1 MLDVLLEPFADGIGQ
16 RALMEVV
23 LVGVVCGPL
32 GVWILLFRQTY
43 AAESISHAMLPGLV
57 IAALAG
63 FPLLLGAAGGVL
75 AAAGAIALAGRDERV
90 GPDVAV
96 AVAITTL
103 FGLGAALAL
112 SPEAPPRIGEL
123 LFGDLLGVS
132 EGDLVATG
140 LLAAAVV
147 AVLAGSHRALALAAF
162 DPVGA
167 RSLGTRPGRIAFLLL
182 VLLGLTTLAAVQSLG
197 NLLVLALIVAPAA
210 AALNL
215 TSRLGPAL
223 ALAAALTVAAG
234 VSGLYLSWYL
244 DLAGGASV
252 ALCAVAL
259 FGLSLLRRPARATGR
274 PLRVF
279 GRAPIDV
286 FTGTR

>member
-1 MLDVLLEPFADGIGQ
+1 MIDVLLEPFADGIGQ
-16 RALMEVV
+16 RALIAVV
-23 LVGVVCGPL
+23 VVGSVCGPL

-57 IAALAG
+57 IAALSG

-75 AAAGAIALAGRDERV
+75 AAAAAIALAGRDERV

-96 AVAITTL
+96 AAVITTL
-103 FGLGAALAL
+103 FGLGASLAL
-112 SPEAPPRIGEL
+112 SPDAPPRIGEL
-123 LFGDLLGVS
+123 LFGDLLGVG
-132 EGDLVATG
+132 EEDLLATG
-140 LLAAAVV
+140 LLAAVV
-147 AVLAGSHRALALAAF
+147 VGVLAGAHRALALAAF

-167 RSLGTRPGRIAFLLL
+167 RSLGTRPGRIALLLL
-182 VLLGLTTLAAVQSLG
+182 VLLGLTTVAAVQALG

-210 AALNL
+210 ASLNL

-252 ALCAVAL
+252 ALCAVGL
-259 FGLSLLRRPARATGR
+259 FGLSLLRRPRRAAPDAVRVSGR
-274 PLRVF
+274 
-279 GRAPIDV
+279 GPIDV
-286 FTGTR
+286 FGGTR

>member
-167 RSLGTRPGRIAFLLL
+167 RSLGTRPGPIAFLLL